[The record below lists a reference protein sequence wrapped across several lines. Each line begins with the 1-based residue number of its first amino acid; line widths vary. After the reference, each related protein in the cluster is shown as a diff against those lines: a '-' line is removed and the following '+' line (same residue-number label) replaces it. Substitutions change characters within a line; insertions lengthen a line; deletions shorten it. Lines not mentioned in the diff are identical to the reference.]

1 MQINQST
8 DKQTSNCNPL
18 TDGRYTNCQTD
29 CIENKSCDIVPCKRI
44 NSIIEDAY
52 SQLGIR
58 HKATSAELERW
69 FECSLPFTKRINGIV
84 TKVRKIESDLD

>member
-1 MQINQST
+1 MEDIQIARLIAQ
-8 DKQTSNCNPL
+8 KIRV
-18 TDGRYTNCQTD
+18 G
-29 CIENKSCDIVPCKRI
+29 DIVPCQRI

-69 FECSLPFTKRINGIV
+69 FECSLPFTKRINGKV
-84 TKVRKIESDLD
+84 TKVRKIERTKIRVQ